1 MIIEH
6 VINNNIIS
14 TFDGA
19 TEIVVSGKGIGF
31 GKHKGDSVDD
41 WRVEKI
47 YRMENKEK
55 LGAFKDLLVKVP
67 LEYLKITDEIINM
80 ANQKLNCE
88 LNENIYIT
96 LTDHI
101 NFALERYKKGMQF
114 ENALTAEVKVYYP
127 VEFHIGQQA
136 VKMIRE
142 RTGNDLKVDEAASI
156 ALHLVSAEY
165 STKMSVAYEMTQTV
179 NQIFVIIHES
189 LDPYNPFIQEKME
202 ELIPSIKHFAFRVL
216 MDKQYQ
222 DNDLELFE
230 FIKQHYKTEYECC
243 NAIAGYTEKR
253 FDKQI
258 AIEEKSHLILTLKM
272 VKRDTFTE

>member
-31 GKHKGDSVDD
+31 GKRKGDSVDD

-142 RTGNDLKVDEAASI
+142 RTGNDLRVDEAASI

-243 NAIAGYTEKR
+243 NAIAGYIEKR

-272 VKRDTFTE
+272 VKRDSFTE